1 MLFIKNATVYTMAG
15 PPLPGATIGIDGGKI
30 AVVGQVEIP
39 TDSEVIDASGK
50 IVMPGLIEA
59 HCHLG
64 IAEEIYRYEGDDINE
79 VTDPLTPHLRAIDAI
94 NPADVGFLDA
104 RQGGVTTVFTGPGS
118 ANVVGGEGVI
128 LKTAGTVV
136 DRMILKAPAGLKVAF
151 GENPKFAYKQQKK
164 MPSTRMGTA
173 ALLRQL
179 LNEARNYLQRQQAYR
194 NNPDKFPD
202 CDLRLEAATRVL
214 RREIP
219 LRAHAHRAD
228 DMMTAI
234 RIAAE
239 FEVDLVLEHATE
251 GHLIAG
257 ELATRGVPAV
267 VGPSLSNRS
276 KVELKEKTFSTP
288 AVLAAQGVKVAIMT
302 DHPVVPIEYLSLCAA
317 LAHKEGLTEIQAL
330 GAITI
335 DAARILG
342 VADRIGS
349 IEPGK
354 DADLIILNGPLFNL
368 MTRVE
373 TVFINGQ
380 VVYQSPHR

>member
-380 VVYQSPHR
+380 IVYRSPNR

>member
-15 PPLPGATIGIDGGKI
+15 PPLPGATIVINEGKI

-39 TDSEVIDASGK
+39 TDSEVIDALGK

-79 VTDPLTPHLRAIDAI
+79 TTDPLTPHLRAIDAI
-94 NPADVGFLDA
+94 NPADIGFQDA

-136 DRMILKAPAGLKVAF
+136 DRMILKAPAGLKIAF
-151 GENPKFAYKQQKK
+151 GENPKFAYQHQKK

-179 LNEARNYLQRQQAYR
+179 LNEARNYLQRQQSNR
-194 NNPDKFPD
+194 NNHDKFPD
-202 CDLRLEAATRVL
+202 CDLRLEAVTRVL

-239 FEVDLVLEHATE
+239 YEMDLVLEHATE

-257 ELATRGVPAV
+257 ELAARGVPAV

-317 LAHKEGLTEIQAL
+317 LAHKEGLTEMQAL
-330 GAITI
+330 RAITI